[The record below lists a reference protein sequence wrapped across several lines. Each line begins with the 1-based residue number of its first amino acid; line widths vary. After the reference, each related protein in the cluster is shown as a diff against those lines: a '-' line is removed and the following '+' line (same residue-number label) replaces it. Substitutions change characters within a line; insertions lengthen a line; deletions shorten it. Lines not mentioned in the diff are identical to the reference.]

1 MVEFVETFVNED
13 VKKVFKVLHN
23 SLQSFLKKNFNRNY
37 FKVSNILGF
46 RKGCYYILQKE
57 KETLYAIKE
66 NQEEEV
72 KLTP

>member
-13 VKKVFKVLHN
+13 VKKNFKVLHN

-46 RKGCYYILQKE
+46 RKGCYYILRK
-57 KETLYAIKE
+57 KRRLY
-66 NQEEEV
+66 
-72 KLTP
+72 TPSKKTKKKR